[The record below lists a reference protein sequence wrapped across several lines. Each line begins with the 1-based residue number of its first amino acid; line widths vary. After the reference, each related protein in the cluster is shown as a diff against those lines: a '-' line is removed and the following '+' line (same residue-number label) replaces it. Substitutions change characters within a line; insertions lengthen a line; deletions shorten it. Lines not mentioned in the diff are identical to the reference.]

1 MGWPQVGDLAHQAVL
16 RRKAALFALIQCLE
30 AAVPVVLRAALQWDR
45 YAEGQAVIRGTDGL
59 ESRGGEQRESQSI
72 ALPLSL
78 GEEAPIGCRWTCPRC
93 LVEVHLPT
101 PALFIPG
108 MTEVKR

>member
-16 RRKAALFALIQCLE
+16 RRKAALFALIQCSE

-59 ESRGGEQRESQSI
+59 GSRWGGTEGISEHRPPPFPGRRGPHRLQVDMSP
-72 ALPLSL
+72 LPS
-78 GEEAPIGCRWTCPRC
+78 
-93 LVEVHLPT
+93 
-101 PALFIPG
+101 
-108 MTEVKR
+108 

>member
-16 RRKAALFALIQCLE
+16 RRKAALFALIQCSE

-59 ESRGGEQRESQSI
+59 GSRGGNRGNLRAS
-72 ALPLSL
+72 P
-78 GEEAPIGCRWTCPRC
+78 CPFPW
-93 LVEVHLPT
+93 E
-101 PALFIPG
+101 
-108 MTEVKR
+108 KRPPSAAGGHVPVA